1 MKQRIFIGVTIA
13 LALGGGIWWWASS
26 RTRAPADITIS
37 EGLPPHATNTETAV
51 SQPTPTSATP
61 SPATTPPTPTNT
73 STTSPAPEPSKSA
86 AVEIVWG
93 MNMLSIPYP
102 YESRGQALTELRPM
116 WDTQISTLKRAGVTM
131 VRLGGHTQ
139 HFTYL
144 DELIPKFTQAGIRVL
159 LVLEDLEV
167 SADDADEYA
176 HGYAF
181 GKEVVGRYRD
191 AIDDYQLANEIGGYP
206 IKGPQYHG
214 ISIDDYDPH
223 RLDRQLGFIKGA
235 RQAIREL
242 DAGAKAVVVINSV
255 HTGIIQEA
263 IKRGIDFDIIG
274 WNWFSDFGTNLQAK
288 VLNEQTGETFAF
300 LETMKSFGKPLW
312 VTEANRREGI
322 EQVGAAAQAAFI
334 DEAAEIAI
342 ESGFTGFFPYLIVDA
357 VGIQEG
363 GRSYGF
369 FDSKKKTDG
378 LWTLA
383 EPRQTMTDYPST
395 IQRLSDT
402 VATDE

>member
-1 MKQRIFIGVTIA
+1 MMRRILFLFGFILVVGA
-13 LALGGGIWWWASS
+13 GIWWWASS
-26 RTRAPADITIS
+26 SNSAPTDITIS
-37 EGLPPHATNTETAV
+37 EGLPSLANE
-51 SQPTPTSATP
+51 TPTAPNQSTP
-61 SPATTPPTPTNT
+61 SPSTPSQGTATPTPTNT
-73 STTSPAPEPSKSA
+73 TVTAPPPEPTPSSRA
-86 AVEIVWG
+86 EIVWG

-116 WDTQISTLKRAGVTM
+116 WDTQIATLKKAGVTM

-191 AIDDYQLANEIGGYP
+191 SIDYYQLANEIGGYP

-223 RLDRQLGFIKGA
+223 RLDRQLGFIDGA
-235 RQAIREL
+235 EQAISEL
-242 DAGAKAVVVINSV
+242 DAEAKKVVVINSV
-255 HTGIIQEA
+255 HTGIIEEA
-263 IKRGIDFDIIG
+263 IKRGVDFDIIG
-274 WNWFSDFGTNLQAK
+274 WNWFSDFGTELENK
-288 VLNEQTGETFAF
+288 VLNETTGETFSF
-300 LETMKSFGKPLW
+300 LKTLKSFGKPLW

-322 EQVGAAAQAAFI
+322 EQVGEAAQAAFI
-334 DEAAEIAI
+334 DQAAEIAVK
-342 ESGFTGFFPYLIVDA
+342 SGFTGFFPYLIVDA
-357 VGIQEG
+357 VGLQEG

-369 FDSKKKTDG
+369 FASKQKADG
-378 LWTLA
+378 LWTLGG
-383 EPRQTMTDYPST
+383 ERQTMKDYPKT
-395 IQRLSDT
+395 IERLSG
-402 VATDE
+402 